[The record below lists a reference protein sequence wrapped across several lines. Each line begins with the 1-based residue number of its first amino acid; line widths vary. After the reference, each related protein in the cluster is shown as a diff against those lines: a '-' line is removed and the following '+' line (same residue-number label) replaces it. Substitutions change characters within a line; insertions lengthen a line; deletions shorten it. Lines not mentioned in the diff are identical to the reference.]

1 MDPHHG
7 AEEEFSEHISMP
19 SAGRAGDEESDVTS
33 SANGVGMEDFEDN
46 AASPMSRNSKA
57 ASKLIRTR
65 RDKGRST
72 RVSVHLVSSPDPDDR
87 SAMSI
92 DTRDT
97 TPPKSNNPRRGG
109 APRLPPSPMSDVS
122 RDYLNEPEASE
133 KEADQPNLASGTV
146 GGASPTALRCLR
158 RIRANRKRVPG
169 GAAAKLIGR
178 SVDEGDSQ
186 MEDYE
191 DDEDIE
197 IEPPTDE
204 LHELRRKAKEEFARG
219 STSNRRYHETE
230 RYSAKDNEKAMSE
243 ASLPSILNRSEA
255 FHESATA
262 AVISLLAPKQA
273 HNSDLVSVVSTKSYL
288 EDASAFVHIPPVSA
302 FQPPNRGNRDDSSV
316 IIHAAGNG
324 AGEDRYEQ
332 AISSARSPLAQ
343 PLLSRKAEEHV
354 EEMARQMKDPSK
366 TLSDLLSAIAS
377 PDDGDLNR
385 GYMVRRKNACGA
397 LQVLT
402 AKNVHRVQI
411 CWTIGVL
418 PVLTSVLEDAGDDG
432 PEETFPDISTRREYL
447 EARKRAIASLM
458 NLSMPTDNRLAVF
471 HSPRLIASVV
481 DVIKEDE
488 GESRRGCCA
497 VLGYLAKTSEN
508 RLLMVQIPELLS
520 VITDVIKPKSPKQE
534 RPETPRKMYNYG
546 SSASEE
552 DNTICTMSS
561 TEASVALPEEEKKQ
575 EKADAKRDPFA
586 VEDSGQAFARYDED
600 SNQYLHGARQNVFAL
615 LGHLLKEKDN
625 AVSITFS
632 STIGLTPNLLKNV
645 AHIIS
650 YVYNSIILRDTRS
663 SQVHSWKSH

>member
-1 MDPHHG
+1 LTQGQSKATMDPHHG
-7 AEEEFSEHISMP
+7 AEEEFPKHISMS
-19 SAGRAGDEESDVTS
+19 SAGRAADEESDVAS

-46 AASPMSRNSKA
+46 PASPMSRNSKA

-65 RDKGRST
+65 RDKGRNT
-72 RVSVHLVSSPDPDDR
+72 RVSVHCLSSPDPDDQ
-87 SAMSI
+87 STMSI

-97 TPPKSNNPRRGG
+97 TPPKANNPRLGG
-109 APRLPPSPMSDVS
+109 APQLPTSPASDAS
-122 RDYLNEPEASE
+122 RDYPIVPEASE
-133 KEADQPNLASGTV
+133 KEADQPHLASGTV

-178 SVDEGDSQ
+178 SVDDDDSHI
-186 MEDYE
+186 EHLE
-191 DDEDIE
+191 DDEDVE
-197 IEPPTDE
+197 IQPPTEE

-219 STSNRRYHETE
+219 STSNRRYHEPE
-230 RYSAKDNEKAMSE
+230 RYSTEDNGKAMSE
-243 ASLPSILNRSEA
+243 ASIPSILNRSEA

-273 HNSDLVSVVSTKSYL
+273 YNSDLVSVVSTKSNL

-316 IIHAAGNG
+316 ITHAAGNG
-324 AGEDRYEQ
+324 AGEDMYEQ

-343 PLLSRKAEEHV
+343 PLLSREAEEHV

-377 PDDGDLNR
+377 PDNGDLNR

-432 PEETFPDISTRREYL
+432 PIETFPDISTRREYL

-471 HSPRLIASVV
+471 HSPRLIASLV

-497 VLGYLAKTSEN
+497 VLGYLAKTSDN
-508 RLLMVQIPELLS
+508 RLLMVQVPELMS
-520 VITDVIKPKSPKQE
+520 VITDVIKPKSPEQEKQE
-534 RPETPRKMYNYG
+534 SPGKMYNCS
-546 SSASEE
+546 SSAAEE
-552 DNTICTMSS
+552 DDAIYTMSS
-561 TEASVALPEEEKKQ
+561 TEASVASQEEEKKQ
-575 EKADAKRDPFA
+575 EKADPST
-586 VEDSGQAFARYDED
+586 VEDSGKAFARYDED
-600 SNQYLHGARQNVFAL
+600 PNQYLHGARQNVFAL
-615 LGHLLKEKDN
+615 LGHLFKEKDN
-625 AVSITFS
+625 AVRITFS
-632 STIGLTPNLLKNV
+632 STIGLDSKLLKNV

-650 YVYNSIILRDTRS
+650 SLYSIIL
-663 SQVHSWKSH
+663 